1 MTRSFV
7 LSFWLLA
14 FGFLAFSS
22 CGPAAEDRSMMMSR
36 SKQVQDSIANVIRM
50 QMAEAEGP
58 APMQA
63 VPGTSPTTMA
73 PVAPVTPASTH
84 THAPGEVHNH

>member
-1 MTRSFV
+1 MTRSIV

-14 FGFLAFSS
+14 FGFLVFSS

-63 VPGTSPTTMA
+63 VPSTSPTTMA
-73 PVAPVTPASTH
+73 PVAPVTPAPTH